1 MANVLYQKLII
12 TRLIVNIIMSIDR
25 NVNMLKCKK
34 KNIYKSL
41 QK

>member
-1 MANVLYQKLII
+1 MTNVLYQKLII

-34 KNIYKSL
+34 KEYI
-41 QK
+41 